1 MDDNWEIVKKV
12 KAAAPNNEAGWHA
25 VDAVWGWL
33 EGHATRA
40 EAVEAMTEAGIEDA
54 DGLLGEIQP
63 GEVL

>member
-1 MDDNWEIVKKV
+1 MNNWEIVWKV
-12 KAAAPNNEAGWHA
+12 KAAAPNNEMGWA
-25 VDAVWGWL
+25 AMDAVWGWL
-33 EGHATRA
+33 EGQVTRS